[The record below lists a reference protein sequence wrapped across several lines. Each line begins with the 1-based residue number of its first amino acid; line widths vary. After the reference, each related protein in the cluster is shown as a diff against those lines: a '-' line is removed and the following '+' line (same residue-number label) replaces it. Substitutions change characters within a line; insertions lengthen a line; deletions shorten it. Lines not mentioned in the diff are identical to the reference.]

1 MACVLCLPH
10 LLPAQQTRLTVE
22 PTGQVVIKRGASA
35 PAILKVAIL
44 PGYHVNSDKP
54 KDEFLIP
61 FRLTWTPG
69 PVRPGL
75 VNYPA
80 AEQVQ
85 VGPDTLNV
93 FTGNFA
99 VTTQFSAAPGAATGS
114 VVMTGKLHYQACN
127 DRMCFRPITVDVR
140 IPVLIE

>member
-1 MACVLCLPH
+1 
-10 LLPAQQTRLTVE
+10 
-22 PTGQVVIKRGASA
+22 VVVKRGASTA
-35 PAILKVAIL
+35 AILKVAIL

-69 PVRPGL
+69 TVKPGT

-80 AEQVQ
+80 PEEVQ
-85 VGPDTLNV
+85 VGADKLSV
-93 FTGNFA
+93 FTGNFD
-99 VTTQFSAAPGAATGS
+99 VTTQFSAAPDGATGA

-127 DRMCFRPITVDVR
+127 DRMCFRPMTVDVR